1 MNAKTEASLAPLWLR
16 LIAAV
21 YDFLPLLGLWFVAT
35 ALVLFATGGGLDVRT
50 LGGKILVQSAVV
62 LVTAGYFL
70 ASWLRGG
77 ATIGMRAWRLR
88 VVRADGAALA
98 LPQALLRF
106 AVGWISVAALG
117 AGFWWCL
124 IDRDKRSWHDLAAGT
139 VLVRVAR

>member
-16 LIAAV
+16 LTAAV

-35 ALVLFATGGGLDVRT
+35 GLVLLATGGGLDVKT
-50 LGGKILVQSAVV
+50 TGGKLLVQSAVV
-62 LVTAGYFL
+62 LVTAAYFL

-88 VVRADGAALA
+88 VVRADGTALT

-106 AVGWISVAALG
+106 AVGWISVVALG

-124 IDRDKRSWHDLAAGT
+124 IDREKRSWHDLAAGT